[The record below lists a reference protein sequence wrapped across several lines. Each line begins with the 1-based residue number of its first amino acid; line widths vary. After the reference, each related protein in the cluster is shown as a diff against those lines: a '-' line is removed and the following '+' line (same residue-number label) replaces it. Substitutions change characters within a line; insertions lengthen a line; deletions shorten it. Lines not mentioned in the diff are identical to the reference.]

1 MFEIEE
7 DVGKTII
14 RNLTIEGK
22 KGCIGHNK
30 SMSILIR
37 DKKAE
42 DIPIDELKEAGCRRA
57 SSCTQELAVML
68 QEILD
73 KKTSD

>member
-1 MFEIEE
+1 
-7 DVGKTII
+7 
-14 RNLTIEGK
+14 
-22 KGCIGHNK
+22 
-30 SMSILIR
+30 MSILIR